1 MVKRYHVIVEGRV
14 QGVGFRSFCILQAQ
28 QRGLTGSVR
37 NMSNGMVEIFVQG
50 DEEQVDS
57 FLKKVKKG
65 GYLPR
70 AKGAAFPHFVGGG
83 LTRLS
88 AAALPPRA
96 EPSSYFSSRDRGRSP
111 LPRAE
116 ARIAEKRKKGGG
128 KELLRCAAGH
138 GAVL

>member
-57 FLKKVKKG
+57 FLKRVKEG
-65 GYLPR
+65 
-70 AKGAAFPHFVGGG
+70 
-83 LTRLS
+83 
-88 AAALPPRA
+88 
-96 EPSSYFSSRDRGRSP
+96 DRFILVEDMSIKECP
-111 LPRAE
+111 VE
-116 ARIAEKRKKGGG
+116 EKEKRF
-128 KELLRCAAGH
+128 
-138 GAVL
+138 